1 MEEINFNNM
10 EETCGP
16 QSANDICVA
25 LLIIDYITAEFRNE
39 KVTLSEMTKII
50 NEQMQKIAKATEET
64 TAPTNLTPTNAAPE
78 NIWEFIKSK

>member
-1 MEEINFNNM
+1 MENI
-10 EETCGP
+10 CGP

-25 LLIIDYITAEFRNE
+25 LLVIDYVTAMFREE
-39 KVTLSEMTKII
+39 KMTLNEMTKII
-50 NEQMQKIAKATEET
+50 NEQMQKITKATEET